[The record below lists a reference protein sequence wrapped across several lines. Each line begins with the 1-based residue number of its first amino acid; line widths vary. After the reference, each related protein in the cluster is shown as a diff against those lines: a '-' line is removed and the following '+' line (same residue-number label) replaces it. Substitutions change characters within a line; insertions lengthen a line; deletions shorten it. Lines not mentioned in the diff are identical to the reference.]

1 MSASN
6 VVTTLSGISVPNQI
20 KSLAMYSQ
28 GALPVYLFIGDS
40 AGALYIYDMSY
51 GTQNRFSISGITVNT
66 PITGLAVTEQYL
78 FANTPGNC
86 YQIPLY
92 QFYGTTSNVINSL
105 SAVSVANCY
114 TRDDTNRGGI
124 AVTPGGETLFI
135 VTGNS
140 RNVVTKVS
148 ISDTGNG
155 SAKTFATFAPYLGPE
170 LSGIGLDSVGK
181 TLYVTDIRT
190 RRIFRCGYTDRN
202 AQISN
207 IYYQIATNDI
217 PYEIEYSTFAGTLAF
232 STVNLTGQSS
242 LQTYNPE
249 TAFYYN
255 LIPLDS
261 PIQLRQSYAMTYDSI
276 GGIYVSTVS
285 GNTAYTVIQNSY
297 VYTPRPQPSVAPPK
311 QIPVECGLI
320 LPGSCKQVWH
330 PFNPRER
337 FSLGSPYKPYQ
348 IIDPSAKISC
358 PPSFVSDAC
367 PGFSERPPPPP
378 PNPVVVRQQVVR
390 PPISSASTQQISRSR
405 NLASTRITG
414 LNLVRS
420 VDIPY
425 LNDIQAPPVIGPDGS
440 VYVSTM
446 DGIVFRST
454 KDSALTSNTFP
465 YTFSTAPAISLTD
478 GQLAFGTAEGTL
490 LVTDASLNQVWS
502 IAGGATRTPS
512 YVGGNIFVANGASLV
527 ARAGS
532 NGSVVWSAPELPY
545 PDTYASSPNVQ
556 LGNVLVGTTNGVLYV
571 YDQYTGSNI
580 FYVPIGTGAIR
591 GSPNIDINNF
601 VNVGSGSNLF
611 QINMDR
617 TLSSST
623 DTVFSSVNGNIVT
636 PVVVAVDLSA
646 KVRTFFT
653 TDTGYSYSVDTESY
667 LYQNASGVES
677 NCIPVLDISSM
688 YVVKPG
694 SVNKYTWNMWANPTT
709 STALV
714 QTATYAPANTAF
726 VGSSTLVNDSNQLV
740 VLARNLNQSIVEW
753 SYSAPSGDQF
763 GAFSL
768 INGYLYFG
776 GNSVNFYVKLANGTG
791 VTSNYPLTYSS
802 IASTSVLD
810 GSNVYFTNDLAF
822 YSIVQGGTESPINI
836 YGITLPLGPPS
847 KDGSNIVFAN
857 SEGALFSYTRT
868 DDIVYLVGFSSGTST
883 LTPITVARPGVYIF
897 TDDQSTVFLKD
908 AFTTTVTE
916 TSITVNPSSPRLLT
930 SPAYVGNST
939 YIVGSADSNI
949 YWVQATQ
956 TPDWSLTVLGS
967 NATAGGINQS
977 IAVQDGLAFVCTTAT
992 AIYAFDTATRTQKW
1006 LNNQT
1011 PIATCPPVVYNDS
1024 VYIGTA
1030 NGIYILNAET
1040 GELRTKI
1047 VLTGVKYVVVDSATG
1062 DVYATR
1068 IPQSSTV
1075 GEILKINPFPYSIRT
1090 LA

>member
-6 VVTTLSGISVPNQI
+6 VVTTLPGISVSNQI

-28 GALPVYLFIGDS
+28 GTLPVYLFIGDS
-40 AGALYIYDMSY
+40 MGKLYIYDMSY
-51 GTQNRFSISGITVNT
+51 GTQNRFSISGITVNR
-66 PITGLAVTEQYL
+66 PFTGLAVTEQYL

-92 QFYGTTSNVINSL
+92 QFYGTTSTVINTL

-114 TRDDTNRGGI
+114 TRDDTNTGGI
-124 AVTPGGETLFI
+124 AVTPGGESLFI
-135 VTGNS
+135 VTGAS
-140 RNVVTKVS
+140 NVVTKVS

-155 SAKTFATFAPYLGPE
+155 AAKTFATFSPYLGPE

-181 TLYVTDIRT
+181 TMYVTDIRA
-190 RRIFRCGYTDRN
+190 RRIFRVGYTDRN

-232 STVNLTGQSS
+232 STVNLLGQST
-242 LQTYNPE
+242 LQTYNPV

-255 LIPLDS
+255 LVPLDS

-276 GGIYVSTVS
+276 GGIYVSTLS
-285 GNTAYTVIQNSY
+285 GGTYTVVQNSY
-297 VYTPRPQPSVAPPK
+297 EYTPRPQPSVAPPK

-337 FSLGSPYKPYQ
+337 FSWGSPYRPYQ

-358 PPSFVSDAC
+358 PPSFVDDAC

-378 PNPVVVRQQVVR
+378 PNQVVVRPQVVR

-405 NLASTRITG
+405 NLGSTRITG
-414 LNLVRS
+414 LNV
-420 VDIPY
+420 VNTIGIPY
-425 LNDIQAPPVIGPDGS
+425 LNEILAPPVIGPDES

-446 DGIVFRST
+446 DGIVFRSKGST
-454 KDSALTSNTFP
+454 LTSNTFP
-465 YTFSTAPAISLTD
+465 YKFSTAPAISLTD
-478 GQLAFGTAEGTL
+478 GQLAFGTDDGTL
-490 LVTDASLNQVWS
+490 LVTDASLNRVWS
-502 IAGGATRTPS
+502 IAGGASTTPS
-512 YVGGNIFVANGASLV
+512 YVGGNIFVAKGASLV

-545 PDTYASSPNVQ
+545 PDTYASSTNVQ

-591 GSPNIDINNF
+591 GSPNIDIDNF

-617 TLSSST
+617 SQSAT
-623 DTVFSSVNGNIVT
+623 DTVFTSVNGNIVT

-646 KVRTFFT
+646 RVRTFFT
-653 TDTGYSYSVDTESY
+653 TDTGYSYSVDAESY
-667 LYQNASGVES
+667 LYQRASDVEPNS
-677 NCIPVLDISSM
+677 IPVLDISSM

-694 SVNKYTWNMWANPTT
+694 SVNKYMWNMWANPTT

-714 QTATYAPANTAF
+714 ETGAYAPANTVF

-740 VLARNLNQSIVEW
+740 VLAKNLNLSVVEW
-753 SYSAPSGDQF
+753 SYSAPAGDQF

-776 GNSVNFYVKLANGTG
+776 GSPGNYYVKLASGAGATNTNTLAMG
-791 VTSNYPLTYSS
+791 V
-802 IASTSVLD
+802 ISTAAVLV
-810 GSNVYFTNDLAF
+810 GSNVWFTNGYF
-822 YSIVQGGTESPINI
+822 VYSKPQGAG
-836 YGITLPLGPPS
+836 GPPQTRLYYGYGNIS
-847 KDGSNIVFAN
+847 PLSADGTSLLFGATDGSILKFDTVTDNIAH
-857 SEGALFSYTRT
+857 
-868 DDIVYLVGFSSGTST
+868 LVRVTAPT
-883 LTPITVARPGVYIF
+883 LTRITVAEGVYTF
-897 TDDQSTVFLKD
+897 TDGNSTLYLVD
-908 AFTTTVTE
+908 TRD
-916 TSITVNPSSPRLLT
+916 SSGLIQIANVQLGDGGYILT
-930 SPAYVGNST
+930 SPTYVGNST
-939 YIVGSADSNI
+939 YVVGSADGNI
-949 YWVQATQ
+949 YWVRATNSSGG
-956 TPDWSLTVLGS
+956 WNLTVLSS
-967 NATAGGINQS
+967 NVTAGGIQQP
-977 IAVQDGLAFVCTTAT
+977 IAFQDGIAYVCTTTT
-992 AIYAFDTATRTQKW
+992 AIYAFDTTTRTQRW

-1024 VYIGTA
+1024 VYIGTE
-1030 NGIYILNAET
+1030 NGIFILNAQT
-1040 GELRTKI
+1040 GALRTKVQ
-1047 VLTGVKYVVVDSATG
+1047 VLGIKYIAVDSTNG

-1068 IPQSSTV
+1068 VSGTI
-1075 GEILKINPFPYSIRT
+1075 GEILKAGTSPYSIRT

>member
-40 AGALYIYDMSY
+40 TGKLYIYDMSF
-51 GTQNRFSISGITVNT
+51 GTQNRFSISGITVNR

-105 SAVSVANCY
+105 SAVSVTNCY
-114 TRDDTNRGGI
+114 TRDSTNTGGI

-135 VTGNS
+135 VTGS
-140 RNVVTKVS
+140 NVVTKVS

-155 SAKTFATFAPYLGPE
+155 AAKTFATFAPYLGPE

-181 TLYVTDIRT
+181 TLYVTDVRT

-202 AQISN
+202 TQISN

-232 STVNLTGQSS
+232 STVNLAGQSTV
-242 LQTYNPE
+242 QTYNPVS
-249 TAFYYN
+249 AFYYN

-261 PIQLRQSYAMTYDSI
+261 SIQLRESYAMTYDTI
-276 GGIYVSTVS
+276 GGIYVSTFS
-285 GNTAYTVIQNSY
+285 NNTYTVVQNSY
-297 VYTPRPQPSVAPPK
+297 EYTPRPQPAVAPPK

-348 IIDPSAKISC
+348 KINPTVKISC
-358 PPSFVSDAC
+358 EPSFIDDAC

-378 PNPVVVRQQVVR
+378 TNPVVLRQQVVR
-390 PPISSASTQQISRSR
+390 PPVSSASTQQISRSR
-405 NLASTRITG
+405 NLASTRITA
-414 LNLVRS
+414 LNLIKS

-425 LNDIQAPPVIGPDGS
+425 LNDILAPPAVGPDES
-440 VYVSTM
+440 IYVSTM
-446 DGIVFRST
+446 DGIVFRSKGLT
-454 KDSALTSNTFP
+454 LTSNAFP

-490 LVTDASLNQVWS
+490 LVTDASLNRIWS
-502 IAGGATRTPS
+502 VAGGASTTPS
-512 YVGGNIFVANGASLV
+512 YVGGNIFVAKGASLV

-532 NGSVVWSAPELPY
+532 NGSVVWAAPDLPY
-545 PDTYASSPNVQ
+545 PDTYASSTNVQ

-580 FYVPIGTGAIR
+580 FYVPIRTGPIR

-617 TLSSST
+617 TLSST
-623 DTVFSSVNGNIVT
+623 DTVFSDVLGNIVT

-653 TDTGYSYSVDTESY
+653 TDTGYSYSVDAESY
-667 LYQNASGVES
+667 LYQNTSGIES

-688 YVVKPG
+688 YVVKTG

-714 QTATYAPANTAF
+714 QTATYAPTNTVF
-726 VGSSTLVNDSNQLV
+726 VGSSTLVNDSNQLI
-740 VLARNLNQSIVEW
+740 VLAKSTAQTAIVW
-753 SYSAPSGDQF
+753 QYSPVFGDQL

-776 GNSVNFYVKLANGTG
+776 GSSAKFYVKPASGTG
-791 VTSNYPLTYSS
+791 VTRDYSVQQTVFSSPPVLLDNY
-802 IASTSVLD
+802 
-810 GSNVYFTNDLAF
+810 VYFTNGSIL
-822 YSIVQGGTESPINI
+822 YSKIQQ
-836 YGITLPLGPPS
+836 
-847 KDGSNIVFAN
+847 
-857 SEGALFSYTRT
+857 
-868 DDIVYLVGFSSGTST
+868 GTST
-883 LTPITVARPGVYIF
+883 LNPTNKFGIGSLLGPLSVDRSNLIFGTKQGDLIIYNTTNDNANILNPDPSEFTTNITVIETGVYIF
-897 TDDQSTVFLKD
+897 TNNLSTVFLS
-908 AFTTTVTE
+908 AVPYIQ
-916 TSITVNPSSPRLLT
+916 TSVSVNPNDQFLLT

-967 NATAGGINQS
+967 NATAGGIVQS
-977 IAVQDGLAFVCTTAT
+977 IAVMDGLAYVCTNTTAV
-992 AIYAFDTATRTQKW
+992 YAFDTTTRTQKW

-1011 PIATCPPVVYNDS
+1011 PPASCPPVAYNES
-1024 VYIGTA
+1024 VYIGTTD
-1030 NGIYILNAET
+1030 GIYILNAQT
-1040 GELRTKI
+1040 GTLRTKI
-1047 VLTGVKYVVVDSATG
+1047 TLTGIKYIVVDTTNG

-1068 IPQSSTV
+1068 IPQFSTV